1 MAERFVTFDIRE
13 VEKFID
19 NEENSNTRKKTKNDM
34 ALLSSFMAKEKENR
48 QVEEIPPQE
57 LDNYLSR
64 FLLSVRKKNGDE
76 YEPSTL
82 RGFIASIERYLKKCR
97 YSESVITGQNFART
111 RDALKSKQKHLKR
124 LGKGNK
130 PNEASSLTPEERD
143 ILFERKEMGFSSP
156 KALINTLWLNNCMHF
171 GLCGGKEQ
179 RELKWGDVV
188 LKTNPFGK
196 EYLEYCTERQTK
208 TRPGDN
214 PSNVRKVKP
223 KMYEQPSLPPE
234 RNPVFVYKFYKA
246 KRPNETLVEDAPFYL
261 AVNHVSSEQLAFP
274 DTKWFKPQPM
284 GVNKLNS
291 LMKECAAAAGIGENK
306 RITNHSGR
314 KTLTQTLLNHDVP
327 PTQIIQV
334 TGHKNLQSV
343 NNYGAMGERQ
353 QENVS
358 SILSATSTTS
368 AAQPLVPRQVGEFST
383 ASSSTATCMNTTS
396 GTPNQLSSLFLGNHI
411 TGGTFNVH
419 VSTTS
424 SLASSTLIAESPK
437 RKKYRR
443 LRVLDSDSSQS
454 GNSQE

>member
-111 RDALKSKQKHLKR
+111 RDTLKSKQKHLKR

-156 KALINTLWLNNCMHF
+156 KTLINTLWLNNCMHF
-171 GLCGGKEQ
+171 GLRGGKEQ

-188 LKTNPFGK
+188 LKGQSFWKGIPRIL
-196 EYLEYCTERQTK
+196 Y
-208 TRPGDN
+208 
-214 PSNVRKVKP
+214 RKAN
-223 KMYEQPSLPPE
+223 Q
-234 RNPVFVYKFYKA
+234 
-246 KRPNETLVEDAPFYL
+246 
-261 AVNHVSSEQLAFP
+261 
-274 DTKWFKPQPM
+274 DTAW
-284 GVNKLNS
+284 
-291 LMKECAAAAGIGENK
+291 
-306 RITNHSGR
+306 R
-314 KTLTQTLLNHDVP
+314 
-327 PTQIIQV
+327 
-334 TGHKNLQSV
+334 
-343 NNYGAMGERQ
+343 
-353 QENVS
+353 
-358 SILSATSTTS
+358 
-368 AAQPLVPRQVGEFST
+368 
-383 ASSSTATCMNTTS
+383 
-396 GTPNQLSSLFLGNHI
+396 
-411 TGGTFNVH
+411 
-419 VSTTS
+419 
-424 SLASSTLIAESPK
+424 
-437 RKKYRR
+437 
-443 LRVLDSDSSQS
+443 
-454 GNSQE
+454 